1 MPPPTACFERY
12 HSRNQLDLKGLLKI
26 QLRGWA
32 EDRHLDLDDELDATG
47 FLHNPSPNPP
57 AGSGVVVVDLK
68 RVVIRTEHLLRP
80 YGASLAAKSPHPTTS

>member
-1 MPPPTACFERY
+1 MPPPIACFERY
-12 HSRNQLDLKGLLKI
+12 HSLNQLDLKGLLKI
-26 QLRGWA
+26 KLCRWA

-47 FLHNPSPNPP
+47 FRHNPLPNPP

-80 YGASLAAKSPHPTTS
+80 YSYSLAA

>member
-47 FLHNPSPNPP
+47 FRHNP
-57 AGSGVVVVDLK
+57 
-68 RVVIRTEHLLRP
+68 
-80 YGASLAAKSPHPTTS
+80 